1 VTVQIRDATVED
13 TAAIADIHV
22 SGWRTAYRGV
32 VPDQHLQSLSVEKR
46 QAYWISAI
54 EKGEPLVRVASGANG
69 ISGWV
74 AFAGSRDSDARPRT
88 GEVWAI
94 YVAPTVWTQ
103 GVGRHLLTKACAELH
118 GMGYSAVT
126 LWVLA
131 KNERACK
138 FYERL
143 GFVPEE
149 SAVKVVNIGGAEL
162 REVRYAREL
171 AS

>member
-1 VTVQIRDATVED
+1 VTVQIRNATVED
-13 TAAIADIHV
+13 AAAIADIHV
-22 SGWRTAYRGV
+22 SGWHAAYRGV

-46 QAYWISAI
+46 QATWLSAI
-54 EKGEPLVRVASGANG
+54 EKGEPLVRVAAGANG
-69 ISGWV
+69 VSGWI
-74 AFAGSRDSDARPRT
+74 AFAGSRDSDAQPHT

-94 YVAPTVWTQ
+94 YVSPTVWAQ
-103 GVGRHLLTKACAELH
+103 GIGRHLLTKACAELH
-118 GMGYSAVT
+118 GMGYRAVT

-131 KNERACK
+131 KNERACR

-149 SAVKVVNIGGAEL
+149 SSVKVVNIGGAEL
-162 REVRYAREL
+162 QEVRYAREL